1 MASREGAP
9 PQELSGLQFY
19 NQRRSQKGRKPLS
32 SSFLSRCHASIV
44 SSSSMSG
51 GGGFFCPYMV
61 KTLWLLLWLLWHYGK
76 IISDLSTLRILHF
89 EMLPFHKLLFFY
101 VCRGG
106 CFRAGLTAMLGLQSF
121 PGLFLPLIFLLIF
134 STVIYGLSQLQQFF
148 KDWFGPS
155 ACFCNLWQ
163 ISGADWEVF

>member
-1 MASREGAP
+1 MARREGAP

-61 KTLWLLLWLLWHYGK
+61 KTLWLLLWLSWHYGK

-101 VCRGG
+101 VCREHVLGVINLPG
-106 CFRAGLTAMLGLQSF
+106 SLGNMWVSCHHGFTVRGHVSCFSCVV
-121 PGLFLPLIFLLIF
+121 LL
-134 STVIYGLSQLQQFF
+134 LSSPA
-148 KDWFGPS
+148 WFCG
-155 ACFCNLWQ
+155 
-163 ISGADWEVF
+163 